1 MNYYPNNFYSNYPY
15 QNMYTPQPQLMS
27 GSNQVSSQP
36 ATTTQGIPGKIV
48 DSAEVAKVA
57 DIPFGGY
64 GIFPR
69 ADLSE
74 IYVKM
79 WNANGTTS
87 TLVFQPIV
95 EGTIVKEESAVSPER
110 DNAILEKIK
119 QLEEKIEVL
128 ITTNGEQNKKRKELS
143 ASAY

>member
-1 MNYYPNNFYSNYPY
+1 
-15 QNMYTPQPQLMS
+15 MYTPQPQLMG

-36 ATTTQGIPGKIV
+36 ATTTQGIPGKSV

-95 EGTIVKEESAVSPER
+95 EGAIVKEESVVSPER

-119 QLEEKIEVL
+119 Q
-128 ITTNGEQNKKRKELS
+128 
-143 ASAY
+143 

>member
-15 QNMYTPQPQLMS
+15 QNAYSTQPQLMS
-27 GSNQVSSQP
+27 GNSQMVPQP
-36 ATTTQGIPGKIV
+36 APAAQGIPGKIV

-64 GIFPR
+64 GVFPR

-87 TLVFQPIV
+87 TLVFQPIIESAV
-95 EGTIVKEESAVSPER
+95 IKEESMVSPER
-110 DNAILEKIK
+110 DSAIIDKIK
-119 QLEEKIEVL
+119 QLEEKIEIL
-128 ITTNGEQNKKRKELS
+128 IASNGEQTKKRKELS